1 MPFPISRSI
10 PYDVSRETVGR
21 IRAHAHRPYR
31 SRIALAACENW
42 AMSTKPR
49 FSSTFIFEVGNLT
62 DEFHRIDSEIAQRA
76 REIPGFLGLD
86 HAPVEE
92 A

>member
-1 MPFPISRSI
+1 
-10 PYDVSRETVGR
+10 
-21 IRAHAHRPYR
+21 
-31 SRIALAACENW
+31 
-42 AMSTKPR
+42 MSTKPR

-76 REIPGFLGLD
+76 QEIPGFPGLD